1 MAERRAVG
9 GISRFLRWHS
19 RRAFGLLVWVHS
31 QGVALKMLVELS
43 PLMPRRADGSVAI
56 VEELPRSATLYEPFR
71 ENTVSVKTRLPLLV
85 WNALSVA
92 GEVDFQRRS
101 KFARELVFI
110 HLYGRYDFEM
120 MRECEDGFFYVA
132 PVFKESIE
140 FEDDAYLDSPAFL
153 RRSPESEWRH
163 ALGEA
168 TRELVLSM
176 PELMHKHILQI
187 AFDIDRTAGRTLR
200 QIIVNE
206 LFGRRFSPELI
217 SRKQR

>member
-1 MAERRAVG
+1 
-9 GISRFLRWHS
+9 
-19 RRAFGLLVWVHS
+19 
-31 QGVALKMLVELS
+31 MLVELS

-132 PVFKESIE
+132 PPVAAKDVYSS
-140 FEDDAYLDSPAFL
+140 EDRGLDYGFSVKPTDRA
-153 RRSPESEWRH
+153 WRH
-163 ALGEA
+163 VLGEA

-200 QIIVNE
+200 QIIINE

-217 SRKQR
+217 SRRQR